1 MNAITVNYA
10 EVGDDHL
17 PKSFGLVRNIDLNN
31 QTVYNS
37 NITEITGTN
46 YSILQSRDI
55 GTKDIIVSSDTKS
68 SRLLSNFTS
77 GPTSW
82 INHKIPDSDST
93 TYIFYKDDGYYY
105 KMVEDENGRSVQTKY
120 APYAYL
126 TNVKD
131 NAGIQPYCEA
141 TIETPIALQV
151 SAGSV
156 KAVIDSTPVE
166 IAHVNSSLNLQL
178 ENANDDN
185 FTSRSVT
192 ESEYTI
198 GSDFNLENIEWT
210 RDTQAVSSWLSDNKI
225 IKSSKTVN
233 GMVNQIKLLA
243 GSNLVKIFRKR
254 LDYNVKFNFNG
265 NATFDTVGTYCNGK
279 EESSFNSGTKTLVI
293 PNVKYGRTLLQYS
306 DFFDGIIDGT
316 VFSPISIPGPFNGSS
331 GEVTVTI
338 NVTDTVDYIRFTG
351 WRGNSLVT
359 EDLPCSHGYINQQP
373 TQYSPDINLTYLNR
387 IDVTGNGGLLTWKS
401 ANIFERH
408 RQIYHRKY
416 ERTNAV
422 GNFDSNC
429 RQTIDETIV
438 DDSISVPKYDYEKGA
453 VVYKWKE
460 YWDYSQENFAS
471 KTFVATAHYNNIPAA
486 VPVAAPNNSAAANS
500 NQVVLFEG
508 AYYVADTN
516 MKNLVESLV
525 SDVTVNVE
533 KKIERNVAW
542 QTTRLQAYYEVTE
555 VPAQNSTTESGA
567 VSISTGTDYIYN
579 PRTAEITISGIGSQ
593 ITSVTSSESA
603 LTAQLISQSRAG
615 TDIKATVN
623 YKVSSGYS
631 LSNTDY
637 QYDLP
642 TDVTIQASDWDKKDI
657 YKFFN

>member
-10 EVGDDHL
+10 EVGSDHL
-17 PKSFGLVRNIDLNN
+17 PKSFGLVRNIDLDN

-37 NITEITGTN
+37 NITKITGTN

-82 INHKIPDSDST
+82 ISHRIPDSDST
-93 TYIFYKDDGYYY
+93 AYIFYKDDGYYY
-105 KMVEDENGRSVQTKY
+105 KIIEDENGRPAQAKY

-141 TIETPIALQV
+141 TIETPVTLQV

-156 KAVIDSTPVE
+156 KAVIGNTLVE
-166 IAHVNSSLNLQL
+166 IASVSSSLSLQL

-185 FTSRSVT
+185 FTSQSVT

-198 GSDFNLENIEWT
+198 DSDFNLENIEWT
-210 RDTQAVSSWLSDNKI
+210 RDTQAVSPWLSDNKI

-233 GMVNQIKLLA
+233 GMINQIKQLA
-243 GSNLVKIFRKR
+243 GNNLVKIFRKR

-306 DFFDGIIDGT
+306 DFFGGIIDGT
-316 VFSPISIPGPFNGSS
+316 VFSPVSIPNPFNGSS

-359 EDLPCSHGYINQQP
+359 ENLPFSHGYINQQP

-387 IDVTGNGGLLTWKS
+387 VDVTGNGGLLTWKS
-401 ANIFERH
+401 SNIFERH

-422 GNFDSNC
+422 GDFDKNC

-438 DDSISVPKYDYEKGA
+438 NDSISVPKYDYEKGSFGR
-453 VVYKWKE
+453 YLWKE
-460 YWDYSQENFAS
+460 YWDYSQENLVS

-486 VPVAAPNNSAAANS
+486 VSVTNPIDTAAASN

-516 MKNLVESLV
+516 MKSLVESLV
-525 SDVTVNVE
+525 SGVTVTAQKEIV
-533 KKIERNVAW
+533 RNVAW
-542 QTTRLQAYYEVTE
+542 QITTLQMYYKMNTTKDGASVTYT
-555 VPAQNSTTESGA
+555 PKF
-567 VSISTGTDYIYN
+567 
-579 PRTAEITISGIGSQ
+579 AEITISGISSQ
-593 ITSVTSSESA
+593 VTSVESSDPN
-603 LTAQLISQSRAG
+603 LTAQLTNQALSG
-615 TDIKATVN
+615 TDINITIHCTVPD
-623 YKVSSGYS
+623 GYS
-631 LSNTDY
+631 LSSTEH
-637 QYDLP
+637 QL
-642 TDVTIQASDWDKKDI
+642 TLDVNSSIHASDWNKTAT

>member
-17 PKSFGLVRNIDLNN
+17 PKSFGIVRNIDLDN

-37 NITEITGTN
+37 NITKITGTN

-55 GTKDIIVSSDTKS
+55 GTKDIIVSSDTKDN
-68 SRLLSNFTS
+68 RLLSSFTS
-77 GPTSW
+77 GATGW
-82 INHKIPDSDST
+82 IQHRIPEPDKT
-93 TYIFYKDDGYYY
+93 AYIFYKDDGYYY
-105 KMVEDENGRSVQTKY
+105 KIIEDENGRLVQAEY

-126 TNVKD
+126 TNVRD

-141 TIETPIALQV
+141 TIETPVTLQV

-156 KAVIDSTPVE
+156 EAVIDNTPVE
-166 IAHVNSSLNLQL
+166 IASVSSSLSLQL

-185 FTSRSVT
+185 FTSQSVT

-198 GSDFNLENIEWT
+198 SSDFNLENIEWA
-210 RDTQAVSSWLSDNKI
+210 RDTQAVSPWLSDNKI

-233 GMVNQIKLLA
+233 GMINQIKQLA
-243 GSNLVKIFRKR
+243 GNNLVKIFRKR
-254 LDYNVKFNFNG
+254 LDYNVKFNFDG

-279 EESSFNSGTKTLVI
+279 EESSFNSGTKTLII
-293 PNVKYGRTLLQYS
+293 PNVKYGRTLLRYS
-306 DFFDGIIDGT
+306 DFFGGIIDGT
-316 VFSPISIPGPFNGSS
+316 VFSPVSIPNPFNGNS

-359 EDLPCSHGYINQQP
+359 EDLPFSHGYINQQP

-422 GNFDSNC
+422 GDFDKNC

-438 DDSISVPKYDYEKGA
+438 DDSIYVPKYDYEKGA
-453 VVYKWKE
+453 IVYKWKE
-460 YWDYSQENFAS
+460 YWDYSQENLAS

-486 VPVAAPNNSAAANS
+486 VSVTNPSDTAAASN

-516 MKNLVESLV
+516 MKSLVESLV
-525 SDVTVNVE
+525 SGVTVTVRKE
-533 KKIERNVAW
+533 IVRNVAW
-542 QTTRLQAYYEVTE
+542 QITTLQPYYKMNTTKDGASVTYT
-555 VPAQNSTTESGA
+555 PKF
-567 VSISTGTDYIYN
+567 
-579 PRTAEITISGIGSQ
+579 AEITISGISSQ
-593 ITSVTSSESA
+593 VTSVESSDPN
-603 LTAQLISQSRAG
+603 LTAQLTNQALSG
-615 TDIKATVN
+615 TDISITIHYV
-623 YKVSSGYS
+623 VPDGYS
-631 LSNTDY
+631 LSSTEH
-637 QYDLP
+637 QPSL
-642 TDVTIQASDWDKKDI
+642 DVNSSIHASVWNKTVT